1 MKFFY
6 EIHYP
11 YYAVIVAKNESQCLV
26 VYTDIVSDVDDQESF
41 FKDLVTLPEQTVINE
56 LAKTFDEDRYL
67 IGLKEAERLVKNAD
81 FESGEVILMDGSL
94 I

>member
-1 MKFFY
+1 MSFY
-6 EIHYP
+6 EINDP
-11 YYAVIVAKNESQCLV
+11 YYAVIVAKNEEHCLA
-26 VYTDIVSDVDDQESF
+26 VYTEIISDVDDREGF
-41 FKDLVTLPEQTVINE
+41 FEDLKTLDKQIVINE
-56 LAKTFDEDRYL
+56 LAKTFDEDRCL